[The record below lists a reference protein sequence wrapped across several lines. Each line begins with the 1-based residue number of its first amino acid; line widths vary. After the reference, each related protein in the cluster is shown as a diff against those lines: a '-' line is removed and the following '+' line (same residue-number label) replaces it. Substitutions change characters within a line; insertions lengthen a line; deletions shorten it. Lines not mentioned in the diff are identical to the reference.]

1 MSDSDLTIL
10 FNVDKLESGVTMR
23 NNNVENCKNIGSKI
37 YLFPCHKVKIFAVL
51 VDTITLKSP
60 EKSLYEKLKNLY
72 PHKIFFHEQQA

>member
-37 YLFPCHKVKIFAVL
+37 YLFPYHKVKIFAVL
-51 VDTITLKSP
+51 VDTIT
-60 EKSLYEKLKNLY
+60 
-72 PHKIFFHEQQA
+72 H